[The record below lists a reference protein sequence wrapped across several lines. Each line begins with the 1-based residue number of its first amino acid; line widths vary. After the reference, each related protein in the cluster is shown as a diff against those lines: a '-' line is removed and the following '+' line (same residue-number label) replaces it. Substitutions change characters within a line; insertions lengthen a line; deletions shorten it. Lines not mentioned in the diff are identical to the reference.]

1 MTKII
6 KAESDYTAA
15 LVELGSLAALDP
27 FPGTPDAERLE
38 LLTLLVQN
46 YEESKSPARLPDP
59 IDAIRFRMEQ
69 QELTQRDLVP
79 FIGSPSKVSE
89 VLARKRPLTLSMIR
103 ALHRGLEIPAQ
114 VLLQDRPL
122 ELLDDNDLDWSRFP
136 IREMAKLGWILETG
150 LGVRDRAEDIMRHF
164 FSPLGSRAPVRALY
178 RTASHVRSARTMDK
192 HALIAWTARVLIK
205 ARSLP
210 MPKPYRPGIVTPEF
224 MREVAQLSWSGQ
236 GPLLAHEYL
245 ENHGIPLIVER
256 HLSGTHLDGA
266 VILDSADR
274 PVIGLTLRID
284 RVDNFWFCLMHELA
298 HIGLHLS
305 STDQGFYDDLDSGEG
320 NDPREREADDCA
332 GEALIPEDAWKSSPA
347 RNLRSPEAAQHLA
360 EKLRIH
366 PAIVAGRIRYTSSNF
381 RVLNHLVGKGEVR
394 KCFPEV
400 QWPGPDLGESGHD

>member
-6 KAESDYTAA
+6 KTESDYTAA
-15 LVELGSLAALDP
+15 LEEVGRLAALDP

-38 LLTLLVQN
+38 LLALLVQN
-46 YEESKSPARLPDP
+46 FEGSKSPVRIPDP

-69 QELTQRDLVP
+69 QNLTQRDLVP

-114 VLLQDRPL
+114 VLLQARPL

-136 IREMAKLGWILETG
+136 IREMAKLGWIRETG

-164 FSPLGSRAPVRALY
+164 LAPLGSRAPVRALY
-178 RTASHVRSARTMDK
+178 RRASHVRSARAMDK
-192 HALIAWTARVLIK
+192 HALMAWTARVLIK
-205 ARSLP
+205 ARSLF
-210 MPKPYRPGIVTPEF
+210 MPKPYRPGIVTLEF
-224 MREVAQLSWSGQ
+224 MREVAQLSWSAR
-236 GPLLAHEYL
+236 GPLLAREYL
-245 ENHGIPLIVER
+245 ENHGIAVIVER

-266 VILDSADR
+266 VVLDTTDL

-305 STDQGFYDDLDSGEG
+305 STDQNFYDDLDSSGG
-320 NDPREREADDCA
+320 DDPREREADDCA
-332 GEALIPEDAWKSSPA
+332 GEALIPEEAWRNSPA

-381 RVLNHLVGKGEVR
+381 RVLNQLVGRGEVR

-400 QWPGPDLGESGHD
+400 QWPGAEFGESGHD